1 MPSPILHTYTF
12 REPFYV
18 KKMSSHQSMSAEEAA
33 TDTRLASSGT
43 LAQAEAGGSSSTNVL
58 KTDASLTG
66 KKEQLKTQLLLVDQQ
81 RSASDQLRAE
91 IETTKAQTAAILRET
106 EDSATSVTTINTDLE
121 KVVLQQQ
128 KMTKSRLCLESFR
141 QNMEIFQQ
149 RQVTTDQDLA
159 NQLENLSLEFDTQT
173 RAKQEDQR
181 KVKEYFDESFL
192 RVFQAERK
200 GQVESLEHLNL
211 ALRRKEEE
219 MAEKMSRLQ
228 SLNSEKELQRGKLD
242 RAGMETEGLEWKK
255 ASLIEE
261 AGKVEVL
268 KVDLQNFGD
277 IETNEKKEM
286 KFLEESHG
294 LKETELKK
302 ITEDV
307 KVFKDEGAEI
317 MVKRSYLKTF
327 LEESLEKKKRFE
339 VKQTELSSQSA
350 SLCRELQRLESL
362 KRETELLTSQHKE
375 AVSILT
381 ATKERMD
388 CLLREDA
395 LKLELDNETLKLSQ
409 EVHELESKVEA
420 SRAQVAGSK
429 EKLKEVE
436 KEVNDLETSLR
447 GLSAEKEEVV
457 KLMKELKEKS
467 NVERASLLLQVNDGA
482 EKEERILSVKRE
494 VEGLKQKNGNIEK
507 SLKIWRLELD
517 TAKAKF
523 RTDEEEIKEM
533 ANTNKVLRTD
543 LEAKRKETGD
553 AEGGNMG
560 KARIVWDKK
569 SEEVKL
575 KKELEDA
582 ADQLKKLTKD
592 INLGTKQLEKK
603 EKDHLL
609 RCSEASGI
617 DEQIGSTASEI
628 EAISREIVESQEALE
643 KLDEAQESVEGMKEV
658 FKSLEAESKK
668 MKKDIISSKKSLT
681 TAVKSREKVEKQHSK
696 LSSTNADMKLQ
707 LEQLAENVNNSRG
720 EVQKIKE
727 KKNAFDQEMKAFE
740 DMSSAG
746 DNKVEDVEKKQRLDE
761 LKLQREEDLKKCIN
775 EYEGIL
781 GSRERDFSSNL
792 SQLERVVKERE
803 ELVQAM
809 SRELEGKQR
818 KKKESLTMKGSDEA
832 PQQQLQVQVEEARA
846 RLQALEKEV
855 SEVKGSA
862 PDEAAHP
869 PSDPPQTPARKFFKT
884 PRSSPVY
891 RSSVSPSPQKK
902 GSVGAQVKRSPLIT
916 R

>member
-1 MPSPILHTYTF
+1 
-12 REPFYV
+12 
-18 KKMSSHQSMSAEEAA
+18 MSAEEAA
-33 TDTRLASSGT
+33 TDTRLAGSDT
-43 LAQAEAGGSSSTNVL
+43 QARAGAEGLTS
-58 KTDASLTG
+58 TDASLTG

-81 RSASDQLRAE
+81 RSASDQLRVE
-91 IETTKAQTAAILRET
+91 IETTKAQTAALLRET
-106 EDSATSVTTINTDLE
+106 EANTTILTTINTDLE

-141 QNMEIFQQ
+141 ENMKIFLQ
-149 RQVTTDQDLA
+149 RQATTDQDLA
-159 NQLENLSLEFDTQT
+159 NKLENLSLEFDNQT

-181 KVKEYFDESFL
+181 KVREDFDEFL

-200 GQVESLEHLNL
+200 GQAESLDHLNS

-228 SLNSEKELQRGKLD
+228 SLNSEEDLLRGKLD
-242 RAGMETEGLEWKK
+242 RAGLETEGLEWKK

-268 KVDLQNFGD
+268 KVDLQNFGE
-277 IETNEKKEM
+277 IETNAKKEM

-302 ITEDV
+302 ITNDV
-307 KVFKDEGAEI
+307 KVFKDEVAEI
-317 MVKRSYLKTF
+317 MVNLRNVKAFLK
-327 LEESLEKKKRFE
+327 EYPEKKKRFE
-339 VKQTELSSQSA
+339 VKQAELSSQSA

-362 KRETELLTSQHKE
+362 KRETQLLTSQHTE

-388 CLLREDA
+388 SLLRQDA

-420 SRAQVAGSK
+420 SRTQVAGSK

-457 KLMKELKEKS
+457 KLTKELKEKS
-467 NVERASLLLQVNDGA
+467 NVERASALQQVTNGA

-494 VEGLKQKNGNIEK
+494 VEILKQKKGNIEK
-507 SLKIWRLELD
+507 SLKIWRSELE
-517 TAKAKF
+517 TAEAEF
-523 RTDEEEIKEM
+523 RTEEEETRKK
-533 ANTNKVLRTD
+533 ADSNKVLRTD

-553 AEGGNMG
+553 AEGGNVG
-560 KARIVWDKK
+560 KARIIWDKK
-569 SEEVKL
+569 SEEAKV

-592 INLGTKQLEKK
+592 TDLSRRQLEKK

-609 RCSEASGI
+609 RSTETSSI
-617 DEQIGSTASEI
+617 DEKIGSTASEI
-628 EAISREIVESQEALE
+628 EAISREIVESKEALE
-643 KLDEAQESVEGMKEV
+643 KLDEAQESVEGMKGV
-658 FKSLEAESKK
+658 FKSLEAESKR

-681 TAVKSREKVEKQHSK
+681 TAVKSLEKVEKQHSK
-696 LSSTNADMKLQ
+696 LSSTKADMKVQ
-707 LEQLAENVNNSRG
+707 LEQLTENVNNSRA
-720 EVQKIKE
+720 EAQKIQE
-727 KKNAFDQEMKAFE
+727 KKNALDEEMKFFE
-740 DMSSAG
+740 DMSPAG
-746 DNKVEDVEKKQRLDE
+746 DNEVEEVEKKQRIE
-761 LKLQREEDLKKCIN
+761 LKLQKEEDLKKCSN

-781 GSRERDFSSNL
+781 LSRERDFSSHL
-792 SQLERVVKERE
+792 SQLERVVRERE
-803 ELVQAM
+803 DLVQAM
-809 SRELEGKQR
+809 SGELEGKQR
-818 KKKESLTMKGSDEA
+818 KKKESLSRKGWEEA
-832 PQQQLQVQVEEARA
+832 PQQQLQLQVEEARA

-855 SEVKGSA
+855 SEVEGSA
-862 PDEAAHP
+862 TDEAPHP
-869 PSDPPQTPARKFFKT
+869 SSDPPQTPARKFFKT
-884 PRSSPVY
+884 PRSPPVY

-902 GSVGAQVKRSPLIT
+902 RSPLT
-916 R
+916 AR